1 MELTV
6 YLRDVMVL
14 PTEHGRE
21 GIGRLRDASDHVL
34 NTLRH
39 YLPKK
44 YDFNGMWRLVIYL
57 GPNTD
62 GKRFWSP
69 EATGGVGEFLADSFD
84 LDGWFDAPQD
94 EQDVRILQ
102 CVEDALV
109 ERAVEFGIDAEPLR
123 TAAQSVRDAGYRL
136 DTELP
141 CSRTH
146 PSRRFRVRLIRRFAP
161 GGTFVIVRVT
171 TPKGEVLHEEELL
184 AGAWVVTVGDDY
196 RGSRWNGDALEILD
210 VSGRMTTTV
219 SCTPYL
225 SV

>member
-14 PTEHGRE
+14 PNVGGKEE
-21 GIGRLRDASDHVL
+21 IGWLRDASDHVL
-34 NTLRH
+34 DILRH

-44 YDFNGMWRLVIYL
+44 YDFNGLRRLVIYL

-62 GKRFWSP
+62 SERRLSAGA
-69 EATGGVGEFLADSFD
+69 ATGVGEFLADSFD
-84 LDGWFDAPQD
+84 LQAWFDAPQD

-109 ERAVEFGIDAEPLR
+109 EQAVKFATDPSALRA
-123 TAAQSVRDAGYRL
+123 AAQSVRDAGYRL

-146 PSRRFRVRLIRRFAP
+146 PSRKFRVRLIRRFAP
-161 GGTFVIVRVT
+161 GGTFVIARVT
-171 TPKGEVLHEEELL
+171 TPKDEILHEQELL
-184 AGAWVVTVGDDY
+184 AGAWVVTVGDSY
-196 RGSRWNGDALEILD
+196 RGGRWNGDTLEILD
-210 VSGRMTTTV
+210 GQGRKTTEIA
-219 SCTPYL
+219 CAAYL
-225 SV
+225 HL

>member
-14 PTEHGRE
+14 PTEHSRE
-21 GIGRLRDASDHVL
+21 GNLRLRAASDHVL

-94 EQDVRILQ
+94 KQDVRILQ

-109 ERAVEFGIDAEPLR
+109 ERAVEFGTDAEPLR
-123 TAAQSVRDAGYRL
+123 TAVQSVRDAGYRL

-146 PSRRFRVRLIRRFAP
+146 PSRKFRVRLIRRFAP

-196 RGSRWNGDALEILD
+196 RGGRWNGDALEILD